1 MVGLAET
8 KRANESKEQR
18 ASRELFS
25 SRRRGRTQ
33 QLGWGEQGKNGREED
48 DDEEQDR
55 WDKVNKR
62 RREREREGAQG
73 KSEGVD
79 EGGLARYTVV

>member
-8 KRANESKEQR
+8 KRVNESKEQR

-33 QLGWGEQGKNGREED
+33 QLGWGEQGKNGREEED
-48 DDEEQDR
+48 DEEEQDR
-55 WDKVNKR
+55 WDRVNKR
-62 RREREREGAQG
+62 RRKRERG
-73 KSEGVD
+73 S
-79 EGGLARYTVV
+79 ARKK

>member
-33 QLGWGEQGKNGREED
+33 QLGWGED